1 MGDRIALGI
10 IRKPHGVRGEVSVEP
25 WTDSVDRF
33 TEIAKEVTLVSP
45 DDVMTRDATI
55 ESVRDHRGRA
65 LIKFAGIETPETAD
79 ELRGWTI
86 EIPESQAR
94 KLDENEFFL
103 HDLVGMKLV
112 DANGREKGVVTD
124 AYEGGGGTLLEVTR
138 GRRKFDVP
146 FAADICTSVDLASK
160 TIVVNLPVGLDE
172 V

>member
-1 MGDRIALGI
+1 LIAIGI
-10 IRKPHGVRGEVSVEP
+10 IRKPHGIRGEATVEP
-25 WTDSVDRF
+25 WTDSVERF
-33 TEIAKEVTLVSP
+33 TEFTMVTLVSP
-45 DDVMTRDATI
+45 DESATRQATI

-65 LIKFAGIETPETAD
+65 LIKFAGIETPESAD

-86 EIPESQAR
+86 EIPDSDAR
-94 KLDENEFFL
+94 KLDDNEYFL

-146 FAADICTSVDLASK
+146 FAADICTAIDVASR
-160 TIVVNLPVGLDE
+160 TIVVNLPEGLDE